1 MHDRKPLEWGALV
14 SIRLHREEAI
24 THVYRVNCYDAV
36 FLRAEQI
43 GWVSLPLTPE
53 SAPHFVAVAPTK
65 DVILRLVDIYEIMLY
80 TLEIES
86 DPPGLVQALPLED
99 VTLFDPNA
107 EIGTPTPGPNR
118 YRKRLKK

>member
-53 SAPHFVAVAPTK
+53 GDPRFVAVFPTK
-65 DVILRLVDIYEIMLY
+65 DVLLRMVDIHEIILY
-80 TLEIES
+80 TMEIES
-86 DPPGLVQALPLED
+86 DPSGLVQALPLED
-99 VTLFDPNA
+99 ATLFDPNA
-107 EIGTPTPGPNR
+107 EIGTPTPGPR
-118 YRKRLKK
+118 RTRKRLK